1 MGLKWLVNQAPKY
14 WQCGGKESGKGS
26 REEEGGAKILTERE
40 PRAREG
46 GGKVRGWKS
55 DK

>member
-40 PRAREG
+40 PRARG
-46 GGKVRGWKS
+46 GGEVRGWKS